1 MGKSTCPPSPASR
14 GLSLRCLRHPGAC
27 HPLPRWPSW
36 PPRTLPGACP
46 PQGRVLGVGTGR
58 GEGWRFQG
66 GRRCGRACEGRGLPG
81 ETDGLGGCQG
91 RARRGGGGAVSTSAR
106 ALRGWKQ
113 QARADGQGTGRAAAQ
128 ECRRG
133 SRACLSLGAEAAGRR
148 IPARKLSPASSHKG
162 PRWGTHELPFT
173 GEKQVAAEATTNPAS
188 QPEGGWR
195 SGCQVLGARAG
206 KLGRPASLRG
216 PPGRAGLS

>member
-1 MGKSTCPPSPASR
+1 MPQAPWGLPPAPPVAQLAASNPPGGMSSQGPRLGGGHRARGRVEIPGRPALWSSLRRERPSR
-14 GLSLRCLRHPGAC
+14 GD
-27 HPLPRWPSW
+27 
-36 PPRTLPGACP
+36 
-46 PQGRVLGVGTGR
+46 
-58 GEGWRFQG
+58 
-66 GRRCGRACEGRGLPG
+66 
-81 ETDGLGGCQG
+81 DGLGGCQG